1 MAFTDTPF
9 HLTLEAADLYVE
21 RVGPEDG
28 PPVYYLHGG
37 PGYNS
42 YSFRDLMGDS
52 LEQYLM
58 IYADQRGGGR
68 SYADRPF
75 GLADL
80 ADDVRAVLEALNLD
94 KVTLLA
100 HGFGAA
106 VATRFA
112 ATHPEMVDRLV
123 LVGPWFSMPALAR
136 EVQRTA
142 ARLAGNPNLAL
153 PAEADIPEGEGGP
166 PADLVNEAFSM
177 VAAKKIFD
185 ALEFPNASARL
196 RLEHSDSDAL
206 SGSLETPTVSDPW
219 DIDVTPLLDRLKAPV
234 VILAGQ
240 SDRTSVPGQV
250 EAGLAALPHALLS
263 LFEGGHYPWLDDP
276 EAFTEVLEQAL
287 SGPLAT

>member
-9 HLTLEAADLYVE
+9 HITLEAADLYVE
-21 RVGPEDG
+21 RVGPEDA

-52 LEQYLM
+52 LEKHLM

-80 ADDVRAVLEALNLD
+80 ADDVRAVLDALDLQ
-94 KVTLLA
+94 KATLLA

-106 VATRFA
+106 VATKFA
-112 ATHPEMVDRLV
+112 VTHPERVDRLV
-123 LVGPWFSMPALAR
+123 LAGPWFSMPVLAR

-142 ARLAGNPNLAL
+142 ARLVGNPNLAL
-153 PAEADIPEGEGGP
+153 PAEEEISEGEGGA

-177 VAAKKIFD
+177 VAAKNIFD
-185 ALEFPNASARL
+185 ALEFPKPAARL

-206 SGSLETPTVSDPW
+206 SGSLETPTISDPW
-219 DIDVTPLLDRLKAPV
+219 DIDVTPLLEQLRMPV

-240 SDRTSVPGQV
+240 ADRTSVPVQV
-250 EAGLAALPHALLS
+250 EAGLASIPHALLS

-287 SGPLAT
+287 SGPLTT